1 MMKKRSVFVYIG
13 IVIYLLLSFVD
24 FVIYKLP
31 DYIYMLIACLGITF
45 VLIGFVKDF
54 KKRRSNKIWQK

>member
-1 MMKKRSVFVYIG
+1 MMKKRNILVYIG

-31 DYIYMLIACLGITF
+31 NYIYLSIAIIGIAF
-45 VLIGFVKDF
+45 VIIGFVKDYN
-54 KKRRSNKIWQK
+54 KKRSDEI